1 MRAIG
6 FIGIS
11 LLAVLTVLG
20 LVASVQSADW
30 RGIAL
35 MLFMVGLLAFFAYV
49 LLRGA
54 KLAKRPGAGEAL
66 AEGWAGQPVGLFL
79 RQQVAKSIEGR
90 ILIAGTVACLVM
102 AAAASFAP
110 SAVGLAGLRAN
121 AHATLFGLWPVVA
134 FVGYVK
140 VCGPRY
146 VTSIFS
152 ILATVAMVVVPFVM
166 AYK

>member
-6 FIGIS
+6 FIGIA
-11 LLAVLTVLG
+11 LLAVLAVLG
-20 LVASVQSADW
+20 LVASAQSADW

-54 KLAKRPGAGEAL
+54 KLAKRPGASGAL

-90 ILIAGTVACLVM
+90 ILIAGSSRT
-102 AAAASFAP
+102 
-110 SAVGLAGLRAN
+110 G
-121 AHATLFGLWPVVA
+121 H
-134 FVGYVK
+134 
-140 VCGPRY
+140 
-146 VTSIFS
+146 
-152 ILATVAMVVVPFVM
+152 
-166 AYK
+166 